1 MSKLYIRVK
10 KDGFIYDYSEIL
22 SNNPDCEV
30 ITEEQAYPERF
41 ANPEQVAKAVR
52 GSRKRKYNVTDNL
65 ATEDIPKEPTYSNPD
80 VNLDASKDLP

>member
-10 KDGFIYDYSEIL
+10 KDGFIYEYNDIL
-22 SNNPDCEV
+22 AQNVDCEV
-30 ITEEQAYPERF
+30 ISEEVAYPEKF
-41 ANPEQVAKAVR
+41 ANPAQVAKAVR

-65 ATEDIPKEPTYSNPD
+65 ATEDIPEEPTYSNPD